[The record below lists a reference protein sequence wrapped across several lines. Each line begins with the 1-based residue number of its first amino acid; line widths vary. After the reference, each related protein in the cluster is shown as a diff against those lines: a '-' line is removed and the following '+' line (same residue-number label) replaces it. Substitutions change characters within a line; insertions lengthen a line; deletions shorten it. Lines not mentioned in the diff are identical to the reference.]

1 MAATDTGTRAGP
13 RRRSARLSRCA
24 ALAVLGLTAT
34 AARAQRAGA
43 DPDKV
48 RRVVLA
54 RVPADHPATLSG
66 AVDKPLYLVFD
77 GAVGRGTI
85 RAPGV
90 AIHRSGPNEVV
101 LTPSRAATRG
111 PVPVTVPLQTGVAT
125 FTLVLKPEA
134 SDQRVQVYRSGES
147 WGPLSQRPQRPLIGA
162 LAVRPIQL
170 ERTNAAVPDAIV
182 QCRMSLRVRT
192 PVLPQG
198 ATVEIRTPDR
208 SLCESA
214 NTLNMRV
221 GGGR

>member
-1 MAATDTGTRAGP
+1 MLAAF
-13 RRRSARLSRCA
+13 
-24 ALAVLGLTAT
+24 GLTAT

-43 DPDKV
+43 DPDRV

-77 GAVGRGTI
+77 GAVGRGVI

-90 AIHRSGPNEVV
+90 AVHRSAPNEVV
-101 LTPSRAATRG
+101 LTPSRGAARG
-111 PVPVTVPLQTGVAT
+111 PVPVMVPLQTGVAT

-134 SDQRVQVYRSGES
+134 SDQRVQVYRSGDS
-147 WGPLSQRPQRPLIGA
+147 WVPLSQRAQRPLIGA
-162 LAVRPIQL
+162 LAAQPIKL
-170 ERTNAAVPDAIV
+170 ERSNASVPDAIV